1 MFSLPNI
8 FTLLN
13 LICGCVALF
22 GIFYETS
29 AVVIVAFALSLL
41 FDFLDGISARLLGQS
56 SELGRELDSLADMV
70 SFGILPTFL
79 MVDII
84 ERSTD
89 ITTMPVYGVIFIL
102 AASAALR
109 LARFNL
115 ETGGSPEFSGLPSP
129 AMAII
134 AFGIWI
140 NLDVSIYPTLEILGD
155 PNFILILSIALA
167 LFMNVPLRFIK
178 FAPGWGLSL
187 HKILSI
193 LLIFIFLAGLFISW
207 RISVLITGLSY
218 LVLSLMLPLF
228 SDPQPDHR

>member
-115 ETGGSPEFSGLPSP
+115 ETGGSPEFSGLPS
-129 AMAII
+129 
-134 AFGIWI
+134 
-140 NLDVSIYPTLEILGD
+140 
-155 PNFILILSIALA
+155 
-167 LFMNVPLRFIK
+167 
-178 FAPGWGLSL
+178 
-187 HKILSI
+187 
-193 LLIFIFLAGLFISW
+193 
-207 RISVLITGLSY
+207 
-218 LVLSLMLPLF
+218 
-228 SDPQPDHR
+228 